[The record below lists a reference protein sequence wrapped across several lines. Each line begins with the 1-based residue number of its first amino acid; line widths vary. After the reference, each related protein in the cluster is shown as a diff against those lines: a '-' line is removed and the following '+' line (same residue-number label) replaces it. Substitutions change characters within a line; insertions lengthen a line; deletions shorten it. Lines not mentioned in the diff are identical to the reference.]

1 MEIVFGIVLFAC
13 VAAFVLYPL
22 FRSGAGSAGEDP
34 ELADL
39 EARREAKYRE
49 IRDAQLDFAA
59 GKLSQ
64 EDFDRQ
70 DAELRREAVEILRRL
85 DEVKAG
91 QTPADAAPGPTP
103 DSPRR
108 TPADG

>member
-13 VAAFVLYPL
+13 VAAFVLRPL
-22 FRSGAGSAGEDP
+22 LRQDGGPAGEDP

-49 IRDAQLDFAA
+49 IRDAQLDLAA

-85 DEVKAG
+85 DEVKARS
-91 QTPADAAPGPTP
+91 TPAGD
-103 DSPRR
+103 
-108 TPADG
+108 

>member
-22 FRSGAGSAGEDP
+22 FRSGEGPAGEDP

-49 IRDAQLDFAA
+49 IRDAQLDLAA

-85 DEVKAG
+85 DAVKAG
-91 QTPADAAPGPTP
+91 QAPAAA
-103 DSPRR
+103 DRSPAEPPSR
-108 TPADG
+108 G

>member
-1 MEIVFGIVLFAC
+1 MEILIGIVLFAC
-13 VAAFVLYPL
+13 VAAFVLRPL
-22 FRSGAGSAGEDP
+22 MRPRGGPEGEDP

-49 IRDAQLDFAA
+49 IRDAQLDLAA

-70 DAELRREAVEILRRL
+70 DAELRREALEILGRL
-85 DEVKAG
+85 DEVKA
-91 QTPADAAPGPTP
+91 
-103 DSPRR
+103 RR
-108 TPADG
+108 TP

>member
-1 MEIVFGIVLFAC
+1 MEIVFGIALLVC
-13 VAAFVLYPL
+13 VATFVLRPL
-22 FRSGAGSAGEDP
+22 MRPPGGPEGEDP

-49 IRDAQLDFAA
+49 IRDAQLDLAA

-70 DAELRREAVEILRRL
+70 DAELRREALEILHRL
-85 DEVKAG
+85 DEVKA
-91 QTPADAAPGPTP
+91 
-103 DSPRR
+103 RR
-108 TPADG
+108 TP

>member
-13 VAAFVLYPL
+13 VAAFVLVPL
-22 FRSGAGSAGEDP
+22 LRQSTSPAGEDP

-49 IRDAQLDFAA
+49 IRDAQLDLAA

-70 DAELRREAVEILRRL
+70 DAELRREAVEILHRL
-85 DEVKAG
+85 DEVKA
-91 QTPADAAPGPTP
+91 
-103 DSPRR
+103 RR
-108 TPADG
+108 SSASAG